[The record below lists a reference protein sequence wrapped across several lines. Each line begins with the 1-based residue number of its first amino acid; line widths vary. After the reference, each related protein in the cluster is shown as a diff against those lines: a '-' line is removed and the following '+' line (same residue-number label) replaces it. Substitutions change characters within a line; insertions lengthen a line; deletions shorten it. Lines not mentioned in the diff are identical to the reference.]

1 MIKVG
6 IVGVGHLGEIHL
18 KLILSSINFDL
29 IGFYETNQEKSDLIS
44 KKYQV
49 KSFKSL
55 EDLSENVQAV
65 IISTP
70 TIHHHEIAT
79 FFLKNNIH
87 VFIEKPITTN
97 VKEANE
103 LVQLAKDSNLVGQV
117 GHVERFNGA
126 FTGDVLKA
134 IIEGNELVISK
145 LNSFGINIKSSGG
158 ETADVGDLVKTI
170 IVDSTVVSRLKKS
183 DVIDNSKIK
192 SGNVIVGLAS
202 FGKTNY
208 EDEYNSGIGSNGL
221 TSARHDVFQKYLKE
235 KYPETYDNSLDDS
248 LVYTGSKKLTDK
260 IEGYDHDIGKLVLSP
275 TRTYAPV
282 VKEIISKVGVSNI
295 DGMIHCSGGAQTKV
309 LHFVENKHIIKDN
322 LFNTPIIFDLIQDES
337 KTSWKEM
344 YQVFNMGHRLEIYTD
359 KLSAQKIIDIS
370 ASFNLEAKII
380 GRVEDSKSNKLSIS
394 GDKGKFEY

>member
-29 IGFYETNQEKSDLIS
+29 IGFYETNQEKSDLIL

-103 LVQLAKDSNLVGQV
+103 LVQLAKDNNLVGQV

-126 FTGDVLKA
+126 FTEVENLLNPMFIEAHRLSNYPARGTDVSVILDLMIHDIDIILSIVKSKVSNVSANGTKIISSSPDIANARIEFENGCVANLTASRISLKKMRKMR
-134 IIEGNELVISK
+134 IFQSDSYVSIDFDKSK
-145 LNSFGINIKSSGG
+145 SEIVS
-158 ETADVGDLVKTI
+158 
-170 IVDSTVVSRLKKS
+170 IVDYDNNDKYAMTIHNS
-183 DVIDNSKIK
+183 DGVEKEIKIK
-192 SGNVIVGLAS
+192 SLENLS
-202 FGKTNY
+202 K
-208 EDEYNSGIGSNGL
+208 NSI
-221 TSARHDVFQKYLKE
+221 
-235 KYPETYDNSLDDS
+235 
-248 LVYTGSKKLTDK
+248 
-260 IEGYDHDIGKLVLSP
+260 IEEHNDFA
-275 TRTYAPV
+275 YA
-282 VKEIISKVGVSNI
+282 IN
-295 DGMIHCSGGAQTKV
+295 
-309 LHFVENKHIIKDN
+309 
-322 LFNTPIIFDLIQDES
+322 
-337 KTSWKEM
+337 
-344 YQVFNMGHRLEIYTD
+344 
-359 KLSAQKIIDIS
+359 
-370 ASFNLEAKII
+370 
-380 GRVEDSKSNKLSIS
+380 NKL
-394 GDKGKFEY
+394 KPKVTFETGKMALELAFIILRKIDSE

>member
-103 LVQLAKDSNLVGQV
+103 LVQLAKDNNLVGQV

-126 FTGDVLKA
+126 FTKVENLLNPMFIEAHRLSNYPSRGTDVSVILDLMIHDIDIILSIVKSKVSNVSANGTKIISSSPDIANARIEFENGCVANLTASRISLKKMRKMR
-134 IIEGNELVISK
+134 IFQSDSYVSIDFDKSK
-145 LNSFGINIKSSGG
+145 SEIVS
-158 ETADVGDLVKTI
+158 
-170 IVDSTVVSRLKKS
+170 IVDYDNNDKYAMTIHNS
-183 DVIDNSKIK
+183 DGVEKEIKIK
-192 SGNVIVGLAS
+192 SLENLS
-202 FGKTNY
+202 K
-208 EDEYNSGIGSNGL
+208 NSI
-221 TSARHDVFQKYLKE
+221 
-235 KYPETYDNSLDDS
+235 
-248 LVYTGSKKLTDK
+248 
-260 IEGYDHDIGKLVLSP
+260 IEEHNDFA
-275 TRTYAPV
+275 YA
-282 VKEIISKVGVSNI
+282 IN
-295 DGMIHCSGGAQTKV
+295 
-309 LHFVENKHIIKDN
+309 
-322 LFNTPIIFDLIQDES
+322 
-337 KTSWKEM
+337 
-344 YQVFNMGHRLEIYTD
+344 
-359 KLSAQKIIDIS
+359 
-370 ASFNLEAKII
+370 
-380 GRVEDSKSNKLSIS
+380 NKL
-394 GDKGKFEY
+394 KPKVTFETGKMALELAFIILRKIDSE

>member
-103 LVQLAKDSNLVGQV
+103 LVQLAKDNNLVGQV

-126 FTGDVLKA
+126 FTAVENLLNPMFIEAHRLSNYPARGTDVSVILDLMIHDIDIILSIVKSKVSNVSANGTKIISSSPDIANARIEFENGCVANLTASRISLKKMRKMR
-134 IIEGNELVISK
+134 IFQSDSYVSIDFDKSK
-145 LNSFGINIKSSGG
+145 SEIVS
-158 ETADVGDLVKTI
+158 
-170 IVDSTVVSRLKKS
+170 IVDYDNNDKYAMTIHNS
-183 DVIDNSKIK
+183 DGVEKEIKIK
-192 SGNVIVGLAS
+192 SLENLS
-202 FGKTNY
+202 K
-208 EDEYNSGIGSNGL
+208 NSI
-221 TSARHDVFQKYLKE
+221 
-235 KYPETYDNSLDDS
+235 
-248 LVYTGSKKLTDK
+248 
-260 IEGYDHDIGKLVLSP
+260 IEEHNDFA
-275 TRTYAPV
+275 YA
-282 VKEIISKVGVSNI
+282 IN
-295 DGMIHCSGGAQTKV
+295 
-309 LHFVENKHIIKDN
+309 
-322 LFNTPIIFDLIQDES
+322 
-337 KTSWKEM
+337 
-344 YQVFNMGHRLEIYTD
+344 
-359 KLSAQKIIDIS
+359 
-370 ASFNLEAKII
+370 
-380 GRVEDSKSNKLSIS
+380 NKL
-394 GDKGKFEY
+394 KPKVTFETGKMALELAFIILRKIDSE

>member
-103 LVQLAKDSNLVGQV
+103 LVQLAKDNNLVGQV

-126 FTGDVLKA
+126 FTEVENLLNPMFIEAHRLSNYPARGTDVSVILDLMIHDIDIILSIVKSKVSNVSANGTKIISSSPDIANARIEFENGCVANLTASRISLKKMRKMR
-134 IIEGNELVISK
+134 IFQSDSYVSIDFDKSK
-145 LNSFGINIKSSGG
+145 SEIVS
-158 ETADVGDLVKTI
+158 
-170 IVDSTVVSRLKKS
+170 IVDYDNNDKYAMTIHNS
-183 DVIDNSKIK
+183 DGVEKEIKIK
-192 SGNVIVGLAS
+192 SLENLSKNSIIEEHNDFA
-202 FGKTNY
+202 Y
-208 EDEYNSGIGSNGL
+208 EIN
-221 TSARHDVFQKYLKE
+221 
-235 KYPETYDNSLDDS
+235 
-248 LVYTGSKKLTDK
+248 
-260 IEGYDHDIGKLVLSP
+260 
-275 TRTYAPV
+275 
-282 VKEIISKVGVSNI
+282 
-295 DGMIHCSGGAQTKV
+295 
-309 LHFVENKHIIKDN
+309 
-322 LFNTPIIFDLIQDES
+322 
-337 KTSWKEM
+337 
-344 YQVFNMGHRLEIYTD
+344 
-359 KLSAQKIIDIS
+359 
-370 ASFNLEAKII
+370 
-380 GRVEDSKSNKLSIS
+380 NKL
-394 GDKGKFEY
+394 KPKVTFETGKMALELAFILLRKIDSE

>member
-103 LVQLAKDSNLVGQV
+103 LVQLAKDNNLVGQV

-126 FTGDVLKA
+126 FTEVENLLNPMFIEAHRLSNYPARGTDVSVILDLMIHDID
-134 IIEGNELVISK
+134 IILSIVKSKVSNVSANGTKIIS
-145 LNSFGINIKSSGG
+145 SSPDIANARIEFENGCVANL
-158 ETADVGDLVKTI
+158 TA
-170 IVDSTVVSRLKKS
+170 SRISLKKMRKMRIFQS
-183 DVIDNSKIK
+183 DSYVSIDFDKSKSEIVSIIDYDNNDKYAMTIHNSDGVEKEIKIK
-192 SGNVIVGLAS
+192 SLENLS
-202 FGKTNY
+202 K
-208 EDEYNSGIGSNGL
+208 NSI
-221 TSARHDVFQKYLKE
+221 
-235 KYPETYDNSLDDS
+235 
-248 LVYTGSKKLTDK
+248 
-260 IEGYDHDIGKLVLSP
+260 IEEHNDFA
-275 TRTYAPV
+275 YA
-282 VKEIISKVGVSNI
+282 IN
-295 DGMIHCSGGAQTKV
+295 
-309 LHFVENKHIIKDN
+309 
-322 LFNTPIIFDLIQDES
+322 
-337 KTSWKEM
+337 
-344 YQVFNMGHRLEIYTD
+344 
-359 KLSAQKIIDIS
+359 
-370 ASFNLEAKII
+370 
-380 GRVEDSKSNKLSIS
+380 NKL
-394 GDKGKFEY
+394 KPKVTFETGKMALELAFIILRKIDSE

>member
-55 EDLSENVQAV
+55 EDLSENIQAV

-103 LVQLAKDSNLVGQV
+103 LVQLAKDNNLVGQV

-126 FTGDVLKA
+126 FTEVENLLNPMFIEAHRLSNYPARGTDVSVILDLMIHDIDIILSIVKSKVSNVSANGTKIISSSPDIANARIEFENGCVANLTASRISLKKMRKMR
-134 IIEGNELVISK
+134 IFQSDSYVSIDFDKSK
-145 LNSFGINIKSSGG
+145 SEIVS
-158 ETADVGDLVKTI
+158 
-170 IVDSTVVSRLKKS
+170 IVDYDNNDKYAMTIHNS
-183 DVIDNSKIK
+183 DGVEKEIKIK
-192 SGNVIVGLAS
+192 SLENLS
-202 FGKTNY
+202 K
-208 EDEYNSGIGSNGL
+208 NSI
-221 TSARHDVFQKYLKE
+221 
-235 KYPETYDNSLDDS
+235 
-248 LVYTGSKKLTDK
+248 
-260 IEGYDHDIGKLVLSP
+260 IEEHNDFA
-275 TRTYAPV
+275 YA
-282 VKEIISKVGVSNI
+282 IN
-295 DGMIHCSGGAQTKV
+295 
-309 LHFVENKHIIKDN
+309 
-322 LFNTPIIFDLIQDES
+322 
-337 KTSWKEM
+337 
-344 YQVFNMGHRLEIYTD
+344 
-359 KLSAQKIIDIS
+359 
-370 ASFNLEAKII
+370 
-380 GRVEDSKSNKLSIS
+380 NKL
-394 GDKGKFEY
+394 KPKVTFETGKMALELAFIILRKIDSE

>member
-18 KLILSSINFDL
+18 KLISSSINFNL

-103 LVQLAKDSNLVGQV
+103 LVQLAKDNNLVGQV

-126 FTGDVLKA
+126 FTEVENLLNPMFIEAHRLSNYPARGTDVSVILDLMIHDIDIILSIVKSKVSNVSANGTKIISSSPDIANARIEFENGCVANLTASRISLKKMRKMR
-134 IIEGNELVISK
+134 IFQSDSYISID
-145 LNSFGINIKSSGG
+145 FDKSKS
-158 ETADVGDLVKTI
+158 EIVS
-170 IVDSTVVSRLKKS
+170 IVDYDNNDKYAMTIHNS
-183 DVIDNSKIK
+183 DGVEKEIKIK
-192 SGNVIVGLAS
+192 SLENLS
-202 FGKTNY
+202 K
-208 EDEYNSGIGSNGL
+208 NSI
-221 TSARHDVFQKYLKE
+221 
-235 KYPETYDNSLDDS
+235 
-248 LVYTGSKKLTDK
+248 
-260 IEGYDHDIGKLVLSP
+260 IEEHNDFA
-275 TRTYAPV
+275 YA
-282 VKEIISKVGVSNI
+282 IN
-295 DGMIHCSGGAQTKV
+295 
-309 LHFVENKHIIKDN
+309 
-322 LFNTPIIFDLIQDES
+322 
-337 KTSWKEM
+337 
-344 YQVFNMGHRLEIYTD
+344 
-359 KLSAQKIIDIS
+359 
-370 ASFNLEAKII
+370 
-380 GRVEDSKSNKLSIS
+380 NKL
-394 GDKGKFEY
+394 KPKVTFETGKMALELAFIILRKIDSE

>member
-103 LVQLAKDSNLVGQV
+103 LVQLAKDNNLVGQV

-126 FTGDVLKA
+126 FTEVENLLDPMFIEAHRLSNYPARGTDVSVILDLMIHDIDIILSIVKSKVSNVSANGTKIISSSPDIANARIEFENGCVANLTASRISLKKMRKMR
-134 IIEGNELVISK
+134 IFQSDSYVSIDFDKSK
-145 LNSFGINIKSSGG
+145 SEIVS
-158 ETADVGDLVKTI
+158 
-170 IVDSTVVSRLKKS
+170 IVDYDNNDKYAMTIHNS
-183 DVIDNSKIK
+183 DGVEKEIKIK
-192 SGNVIVGLAS
+192 SLENLS
-202 FGKTNY
+202 K
-208 EDEYNSGIGSNGL
+208 NSIIEEHNDF
-221 TSARHDVFQKYLKE
+221 A
-235 KYPETYDNSLDDS
+235 NS
-248 LVYTGSKKLTDK
+248 
-260 IEGYDHDIGKLVLSP
+260 I
-275 TRTYAPV
+275 
-282 VKEIISKVGVSNI
+282 N
-295 DGMIHCSGGAQTKV
+295 
-309 LHFVENKHIIKDN
+309 
-322 LFNTPIIFDLIQDES
+322 
-337 KTSWKEM
+337 
-344 YQVFNMGHRLEIYTD
+344 
-359 KLSAQKIIDIS
+359 
-370 ASFNLEAKII
+370 
-380 GRVEDSKSNKLSIS
+380 NKL
-394 GDKGKFEY
+394 KPKVTFETGKNALELAFKILRKIDSE

>member
-70 TIHHHEIAT
+70 TIHHHEIAA

-103 LVQLAKDSNLVGQV
+103 LVQLAKDNNLVGQV

-126 FTGDVLKA
+126 FTKVENLLNPMFIEAHRLSNYPARGTDVSVILDLMIHDIDIILSIVKSKVSNVSANGTKIISSSPDIANARIEFENGCVANLTASRISLKKMRKMR
-134 IIEGNELVISK
+134 IFQSDSYVSIDFDKSK
-145 LNSFGINIKSSGG
+145 SEIVS
-158 ETADVGDLVKTI
+158 
-170 IVDSTVVSRLKKS
+170 IVDYDNNDKYAMTIHNS
-183 DVIDNSKIK
+183 DGVEKEIKIK
-192 SGNVIVGLAS
+192 SLENLS
-202 FGKTNY
+202 K
-208 EDEYNSGIGSNGL
+208 NSI
-221 TSARHDVFQKYLKE
+221 
-235 KYPETYDNSLDDS
+235 
-248 LVYTGSKKLTDK
+248 
-260 IEGYDHDIGKLVLSP
+260 IEEHNDFA
-275 TRTYAPV
+275 YA
-282 VKEIISKVGVSNI
+282 IN
-295 DGMIHCSGGAQTKV
+295 
-309 LHFVENKHIIKDN
+309 
-322 LFNTPIIFDLIQDES
+322 
-337 KTSWKEM
+337 
-344 YQVFNMGHRLEIYTD
+344 
-359 KLSAQKIIDIS
+359 
-370 ASFNLEAKII
+370 
-380 GRVEDSKSNKLSIS
+380 NKL
-394 GDKGKFEY
+394 KPKVTFETGKMALELAFIILRKIDSE

>member
-103 LVQLAKDSNLVGQV
+103 LVQLAKDNNLVGQV

-126 FTGDVLKA
+126 FTEVENLLNPMFIEAHRLSNYPARGTDVSVILDLMIHDIDIILSIVKSKVSNVSANGTKIISSSPDIANARIEFENGCVANLTASRISLKKMRKMR
-134 IIEGNELVISK
+134 IFQSDSYVSIDFDKSK
-145 LNSFGINIKSSGG
+145 SEIVS
-158 ETADVGDLVKTI
+158 
-170 IVDSTVVSRLKKS
+170 IVDYDNNDKYAMTIHNS
-183 DVIDNSKIK
+183 DGVEKEIKIK
-192 SGNVIVGLAS
+192 SLENLS
-202 FGKTNY
+202 K
-208 EDEYNSGIGSNGL
+208 NSI
-221 TSARHDVFQKYLKE
+221 
-235 KYPETYDNSLDDS
+235 
-248 LVYTGSKKLTDK
+248 
-260 IEGYDHDIGKLVLSP
+260 IEEHNDFAYSI
-275 TRTYAPV
+275 
-282 VKEIISKVGVSNI
+282 N
-295 DGMIHCSGGAQTKV
+295 
-309 LHFVENKHIIKDN
+309 
-322 LFNTPIIFDLIQDES
+322 
-337 KTSWKEM
+337 
-344 YQVFNMGHRLEIYTD
+344 
-359 KLSAQKIIDIS
+359 
-370 ASFNLEAKII
+370 
-380 GRVEDSKSNKLSIS
+380 NKL
-394 GDKGKFEY
+394 KPKVTFETGKMALELAFIILRKIDSE

>member
-70 TIHHHEIAT
+70 TIHHHEIAA

-103 LVQLAKDSNLVGQV
+103 LVQLAKDNNLVGQV

-126 FTGDVLKA
+126 FTEVENLLNPMFIEAHRLSNYPARGTDVSVILDLMIHDIDIILSIVKSKVSNVSANGTKIISSSPDIANARIEFENGCVANLTASRISLKKMRKMR
-134 IIEGNELVISK
+134 IFQSDSYISID
-145 LNSFGINIKSSGG
+145 FDKSKS
-158 ETADVGDLVKTI
+158 EIVS
-170 IVDSTVVSRLKKS
+170 IVDYDNNDKYAMTIHNS
-183 DVIDNSKIK
+183 DGVEKEIKIK
-192 SGNVIVGLAS
+192 SLENLS
-202 FGKTNY
+202 K
-208 EDEYNSGIGSNGL
+208 NSI
-221 TSARHDVFQKYLKE
+221 
-235 KYPETYDNSLDDS
+235 
-248 LVYTGSKKLTDK
+248 
-260 IEGYDHDIGKLVLSP
+260 IEEHNDFA
-275 TRTYAPV
+275 YA
-282 VKEIISKVGVSNI
+282 IN
-295 DGMIHCSGGAQTKV
+295 
-309 LHFVENKHIIKDN
+309 
-322 LFNTPIIFDLIQDES
+322 
-337 KTSWKEM
+337 
-344 YQVFNMGHRLEIYTD
+344 
-359 KLSAQKIIDIS
+359 
-370 ASFNLEAKII
+370 
-380 GRVEDSKSNKLSIS
+380 NKL
-394 GDKGKFEY
+394 KPKVTFETGKMALELAFIILRKIDSE